1 MVGAGAERRG
11 SCVSRLAGT
20 LLDPSELTLVR
31 WARSPRGSVVYMART
46 TPVRE
51 VMTTD
56 VLTLDVD
63 MTIDDAV
70 RRLSERGISGAPVV
84 DPEGRLIGLLDDTD
98 LLLSE
103 ARLHAPTTIE
113 LLGAYIT
120 FPGESQR
127 YEEQVRQAL
136 AQTVESAMEDDV
148 ESVTDD
154 ATVETVATIMVD
166 RHVSRV
172 PVVDS
177 EGRVI
182 GIITRGDLVGA
193 LYRRNP

>member
-1 MVGAGAERRG
+1 M
-11 SCVSRLAGT
+11 T
-20 LLDPSELTLVR
+20 D
-31 WARSPRGSVVYMART
+31 
-46 TPVRE
+46 

-63 MTIDDAV
+63 MTIDEAV

-84 DPEGRLIGLLDDTD
+84 DGQGRLVGLLDDSD

-136 AQTVESAMEDDV
+136 AQTVENAMDDDPEWV
-148 ESVTDD
+148 GED

-166 RHVSRV
+166 RGVSRV
-172 PVVDS
+172 PVLDP
-177 EGRVI
+177 ERRVI
-182 GIITRGDLVGA
+182 GIVTRGDLVGA
-193 LYRRNP
+193 LYRMGP